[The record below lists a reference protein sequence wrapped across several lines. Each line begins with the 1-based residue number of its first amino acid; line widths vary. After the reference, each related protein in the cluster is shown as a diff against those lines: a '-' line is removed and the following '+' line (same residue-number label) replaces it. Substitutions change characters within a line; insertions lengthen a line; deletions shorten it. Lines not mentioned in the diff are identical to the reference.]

1 MAANSTEGASVRA
14 AAARAVF
21 ATLGGRNLGTALKEA
36 EAEIPIGRD
45 RALLQALAYGTVRD
59 HRWLEALCGKLLRN
73 LATTPPEVVALVEV
87 GLHQLRDTRVPPHA
101 AVSATV
107 SACDLIGHAHA
118 RALVNA
124 VLRRYLREAR
134 TLEAALPGTPALRF
148 SCPDW
153 LADTI
158 RRDWPT
164 TWRAVLEAGQQ
175 PGPMT
180 LRVNVRATSTSAASK
195 ALEAAGMPAC
205 AVAGAP
211 DALRLHTPHAVHQLP
226 GFDNGTLSVQDAAAQ
241 LAAPL
246 LDARPGMRVLDAC
259 AAPGGKT
266 MHLLERTD
274 ELDLLALDSDVGR
287 LKRITENLERL
298 HLTAEVHHAEADNPQ
313 RWWNG
318 KPFDR
323 ILLDAP
329 CSGTGVIRRHPD
341 IKWLRR
347 PTDIP
352 KLAAQ
357 QRTLLEALWPLLAP
371 GGVLLYVTCSI
382 LDAEGAGVVEGFLRK
397 HRDAQEWRIEAEW
410 GEAARVGRRIAPGG
424 DWDGFYYAR
433 LRRLEG

>member
-14 AAARAVF
+14 AAAQAVA
-21 ATLGGRNLGTALKEA
+21 ATLGGRNLGAA
-36 EAEIPIGRD
+36 INDAAAGIRIGRD
-45 RALLQALAYGTVRD
+45 RALLQSLAYGTVRD
-59 HRWLEALCGKLLRN
+59 HRWLQALCGKLLRD
-73 LATTPPEVVALVEV
+73 LATTPPEVTALVEV

-107 SACDLIGHAHA
+107 SACDLIGHAPA

-124 VLRRYLREAR
+124 VLRRYLREAQK
-134 TLEAALPGTPALRF
+134 LEAALPGKPALRF
-148 SCPDW
+148 SYPDW
-153 LADTI
+153 LADAV
-158 RRDWPT
+158 RHDWPA

-180 LRVNVRATSTSAASK
+180 LRANARVIGAASARS
-195 ALEAAGMPAC
+195 ALEDAGMPARTIP
-205 AVAGAP
+205 GAP
-211 DALRLHTPHAVHQLP
+211 DALRLDTPRAVQHLP
-226 GFDNGTLSVQDAAAQ
+226 GFADGTLSVQDAAAQ

-246 LDARPGMRVLDAC
+246 LDARSGMRVLDAC

-266 MHLLERTD
+266 AHLLERTD
-274 ELDLLALDSDVGR
+274 GLALLALDSDAGR
-287 LKRITENLERL
+287 MKRIAENLERL
-298 HLTAEVHHAEADNPQ
+298 HLTADVYHAHAENTR
-313 RWWNG
+313 RWWDG

-347 PTDIP
+347 PADIP

-357 QRTLLEALWPLLAP
+357 QRALLEALWPLLAP
-371 GGVLLYVTCSI
+371 GGVLLYATCSI
-382 LDAEGAGVVEGFLRK
+382 LDAEGAGIVAAFLAR
-397 HRDAQEWRIEAEW
+397 HADAEEWPIDADW

-433 LRRLEG
+433 LRRSV